1 MVPQPLPPPAIKYS
15 APSFLSKAAAA
26 LTAALAATALAGALF
41 SLGFSMLYLGRILP
55 GVRVAG
61 VDLSGLSH
69 SAAIEVLSLQLTY
82 PLTGRVVLS
91 HADRS
96 WTFAPAQLGMHL
108 DAK

>member
-1 MVPQPLPPPAIKYS
+1 MPPHPLPPPAIKYS
-15 APSFLSKAAAA
+15 APALLSKAAAA

-69 SAAIEVLSLQLTY
+69 GAAVEGFNRQLTY
-82 PLTGRVVLS
+82 PLTGRGVPS
-91 HADRS
+91 YGGRA
-96 WTFAPAQLGMHL
+96 WAFTPAGL
-108 DAK
+108 